1 MSSTLTIPTGAPE
14 HEAMDYAGLRRDGIS
29 LLERLGGTIWTDFNT
44 HDPGVTILEQ
54 LCYAITDLGYRINY
68 GMADLLAGGETDPWR
83 SLFSPAQIL
92 TCNPVTLPDMRKLVI
107 DVAGVKNAW
116 IEPLTSTDPALAYD
130 PSEIALYLQGQQAQP
145 PHRQALVLRGMYRIL
160 IETDDSL
167 GLHPADILPE
177 VNRRLQACRNLCED
191 FTPPV
196 ILPGQSIVVQ
206 AQIEIG
212 VVDDP
217 ERLLAQIYDVLAN
230 AISPRIGFYTLS
242 QMLAR
247 GKKMDQVFDGPAL
260 DHGFIDDDEL
270 ARFQRKVGLRSS
282 DLLQEVMNL
291 PAVSAISSLQ
301 IKSGSQSEDWY
312 LKLDEGSTPY
322 LDIGQSLF
330 AVAGGAIVLTRG
342 GIVVQVDANRVKQQI
357 MRMQEGN
364 VREVLPLAQRDVR
377 LAVGKER
384 HIAQY
389 YSLQHQ
395 FPMVY
400 GVGTAGLPENSTPE
414 RRAQSKQLK
423 AYLLFFDQLLA
434 NYFAQL
440 DGAKQL
446 FSFFSPGT
454 VTYFS
459 QPILDPAL
467 DLDEVCIGT
476 PEEYAARLQA
486 ISDDPELNA
495 GRKNRFLNHLLAR
508 FAEQFT
514 DYSLLQYAH
523 LRENELIADKA
534 AFLQDY
540 RRIGR
545 ERGTGFNYTEPTVD
559 SDNISGLEKRLCR
572 KLGIFS
578 YRKRDLAHLP
588 ASDEGG
594 FHTLEHILLRP
605 RLFDKTAGNT
615 SYGVIW
621 QPPFMA
627 QPENSDPYSHQ
638 LSFIFPDWIERFKRP
653 DFREFI
659 ERTLREETPAHLHI
673 TIHWLTMDEMLTFER
688 AQQIWQDASIKGRAW
703 DPINVVEGDE
713 AGLLN
718 QLRLRDARDQLVQL
732 LGIGIPYPLRDLEL
746 GFDAI
751 VAYNQPATIRIVG
764 AQAGVRYQLCDED
777 GNVIIDNGMTLEV
790 TPSAAMAQGTVVL
803 KTPVIQKDIT
813 FTILAI
819 RETADHQTRLEAYLI
834 QSVGIKAGIDATL
847 PVAFRAQAGQ
857 VAQGASV
864 TCNYADKLTVIVSN
878 SQEGISYKLVG
889 SGGDLSTPVKGNKGD
904 IVLQTNTGFM
914 EDAVINVLAYRT
926 SNWRVSSQLDASL
939 TILVRAN
946 VALGLSVAASILDYQ
961 GTTTFIVATPQASV
975 EYRLYKRELTAADY
989 LPDTQSGGMLIKTTE
1004 GRIISV
1010 RIPPTVTD
1018 WNNPAGYALV
1028 GSFKDKSGK
1037 LSISSGA
1044 MLEDALFIVQAI
1056 KTVNRESLQL
1066 TQTQALLVRP
1076 NAGSA
1081 VSVAQ
1086 ASVSAG
1092 NEGVVQVSGTQNG
1105 VVYQLR
1111 QDPGN
1116 KLINLPG
1123 YHLSNRA
1130 LESMR
1135 VAVDLVVGGQGQA
1148 MLLLPTGAINA
1159 ATTFNVLAIK
1169 TITGVSAQLAGKAS
1183 IGISAPA

>member
-1 MSSTLTIPTGAPE
+1 MNSTLTIPTGAPE
-14 HEAMDYAGLRRDGIS
+14 HEAMDYDGLRREGIS
-29 LLERLGGTIWTDFNT
+29 LLERLGGTIWSDFNT

-54 LCYAITDLGYRINY
+54 LCYAITDLGYRMNY
-68 GMADLLAGGETDPWR
+68 GMADLLAGGEADPWR
-83 SLFSPAQIL
+83 SLFSPAQLL
-92 TCNPVTLPDMRKLVI
+92 TCNPVTLLDMRKLVI

-116 IEPLTSTDPALAYD
+116 IEPLTTTDPALVYD
-130 PSEIALYLQGQQAQP
+130 PSEFALYLQGQQSQP
-145 PHRQALVLRGMYRIL
+145 PHRQPLALRGLYRIL
-160 IETDDSL
+160 IEPDDSF

-177 VNRRLQACRNLCED
+177 VNRRLQACRSLCED

-196 ILPGQSIVVQ
+196 ILPGQSIVVR

-212 VVDDP
+212 TVDDP

-230 AISPRIGFYTLS
+230 AISPRISFYTLS
-242 QMLAR
+242 QMLER
-247 GKKMDQVFDGPAL
+247 GKNIDEVFDGPAL
-260 DHGFIDDDEL
+260 NHGFIDDDEL

-291 PAVSAISSLQ
+291 PAVSAINSLQ
-301 IKSGSQSEDWY
+301 IKSSSQSEDWY

-322 LDIGQSLF
+322 LDIDQSLF
-330 AVAGGAIVLTRG
+330 AIAGGAIVLTRG
-342 GIVVQVDANRVKQQI
+342 GIVVQLDANRVKQQFDA
-357 MRMQEGN
+357 MRQGN
-364 VREVLPLAQRDVR
+364 AREVLPLAQRDVR
-377 LAVGKER
+377 LAVGKDR
-384 HIAQY
+384 QIAQY

-400 GVGTAGLPENSTPE
+400 GVGAAGLPENSTPE

-446 FSFFSPGT
+446 FSFFNPGT
-454 VTYFS
+454 ATYFS

-467 DLDEVCIGT
+467 DLDDVRIAG

-486 ISDDPELNA
+486 ISDTPGLNA

-523 LRENELIADKA
+523 LSESDLIADKA
-534 AFLQDY
+534 SFLQDY

-559 SDNISGLEKRLCR
+559 SDNISGLEKRVCR
-572 KLGIFS
+572 KLGISS

-588 ASDEGG
+588 ATDEGG
-594 FHTLEHILLRP
+594 FHVLEHILLRP

-615 SYGVIW
+615 SYGVTW

-627 QPENSDPYSHQ
+627 QPESSDPYSHQ
-638 LSFIFPDWIERFKRP
+638 LSFIFPDWIERFMRP
-653 DFREFI
+653 DFREFV

-688 AQQIWQDASIKGRAW
+688 AQQSWQEASISGRAW

-718 QLRLRDARDQLVQL
+718 QLRLRDARDQMVQL
-732 LGIGIPYPLRDLEL
+732 LGIGIPYPLRDLNL

-751 VAYNQPATIRIVG
+751 VAYNQAATIRILG

-777 GNVIIDNGMTLEV
+777 GNPVLDNGTTLDV
-790 TPSAAMAQGTVVL
+790 TPTAEMAQGTVLL

-847 PVAFRAQAGQ
+847 PVAFRAQPGQ
-857 VAQGASV
+857 LAQGASV
-864 TCNYADKLTVIVSN
+864 TCNYGDKLTVIVSN

-889 SGGDLSTPVKGNKGD
+889 ANGDLSAPVKGNKGD
-904 IVLQTNTGFM
+904 IALQTNIGFM
-914 EDAVINVLAYRT
+914 EDAVMNVLAYRT
-926 SNWRVSSQLDASL
+926 SNWRVSSQLDIGL
-939 TILVRAN
+939 TILVRPNA
-946 VALGLSVAASILDYQ
+946 ALGVSVAASILDYQ
-961 GTTTFIVATPQASV
+961 GTTTFTVATPQDSV
-975 EYRLYKRELTAADY
+975 EYRLFKRELTAADY
-989 LPDTQSGGMLIKTTE
+989 LPDGQSGGMLIKTAE
-1004 GRIISV
+1004 GRTISV
-1010 RIPPTVTD
+1010 RIPPLVTD
-1018 WNNPAGYALV
+1018 WSNPAGYGLV
-1028 GSFKDKSGK
+1028 GVFKDKNGK
-1037 LSISSGA
+1037 LCISSGA
-1044 MLEDALFIVQAI
+1044 LLEDALFIVQATKI
-1056 KTVNRESLQL
+1056 ANREALQL
-1066 TQTQALLVRP
+1066 TQTQALLARP
-1076 NAGSA
+1076 NAAPA

-1092 NEGVVQVSGTQNG
+1092 SEGVVQVAGTQNG

-1116 KLINLPG
+1116 KLVNLPG

-1130 LESMR
+1130 LETMR
-1135 VAVDLVVGGQGQA
+1135 VAVDLMVGDRGQA
-1148 MLLLPTGAINA
+1148 VLLLPTGAISQA
-1159 ATTFNVLAIK
+1159 SSFNVLAIK

-1183 IGISAPA
+1183 IGITAPA